1 MDFSSHRDLNS
12 KVTEARKVNSQ
23 VEKQIFIRNQI
34 VDLDSSNNWVRTS
47 RLTPTELCLTLHVT

>member
-1 MDFSSHRDLNS
+1 MDISPHRDLNS

-34 VDLDSSNNWVRTS
+34 VDLDSSNNWVRNQQTNS
-47 RLTPTELCLTLHVT
+47 N